1 MPAGSHI
8 SHISYGFMTKLTIT
22 IITIILIHAMCRNGV
37 TYEIHDKGRMF
48 KIY

>member
-8 SHISYGFMTKLTIT
+8 SHISYGFMTKLT
-22 IITIILIHAMCRNGV
+22 ITIILIHAMCRNGV